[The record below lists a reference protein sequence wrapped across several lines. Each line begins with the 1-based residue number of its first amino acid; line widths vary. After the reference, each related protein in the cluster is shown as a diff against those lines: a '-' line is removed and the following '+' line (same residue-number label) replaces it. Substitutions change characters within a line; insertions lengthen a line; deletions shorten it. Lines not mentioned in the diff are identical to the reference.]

1 METIK
6 LGSKG
11 ESVELLQKK
20 LGITADGNFGP
31 KTEAAVKEF

>member
-11 ESVELLQKK
+11 DSVK
-20 LGITADGNFGP
+20 
-31 KTEAAVKEF
+31 

>member
-11 ESVELLQKK
+11 ESVK
-20 LGITADGNFGP
+20 
-31 KTEAAVKEF
+31 